1 MQDDGAD
8 LWAGN
13 GRCMVGGASIVGV
26 NTLLARRWCG
36 GKISNGATGCMC
48 IQEVHCWRNDRD
60 TLTDRDTHIAH
71 RPLNAWASH
80 NSCWQGW

>member
-48 IQEVHCWRNDRD
+48 IQEVHCWRKHVAGCECAGRRCG
-60 TLTDRDTHIAH
+60 LF
-71 RPLNAWASH
+71 
-80 NSCWQGW
+80 